1 MKIIRRILT
10 FTGAL
15 TVAGFIAAVILFFF
29 APALLQQN
37 DTLEKADAIVVLGG
51 QYYRPIYGAELFN
64 KGYAPLIFASKPVT
78 EPEIVQ
84 VRKLGIMFPFQW
96 EVFKEVLLKKGVP
109 ESKIR
114 FFGNANVSTL
124 EEAEEL
130 EKVLGPEIKSI
141 ILVTSP
147 LHTRRAG
154 IIFRKILPP
163 EIKIIVAATPYEHVS
178 AQWWNNFRTAP
189 FVILEVAKTLYFEFG
204 GAFRSTDQIIN
215 QP

>member
-1 MKIIRRILT
+1 MKIVRHILT
-10 FTGAL
+10 LIGAL
-15 TVAGFIAAVILFFF
+15 TVVGFLAAAILFFF
-29 APALLQQN
+29 APELLQQK
-37 DTLEKADAIVVLGG
+37 DTLKKADAIVVLGG

-78 EPEIVQ
+78 EPEIKQ
-84 VRKLGIMFPFQW
+84 VRKLGITFPYQW

-109 ESKIR
+109 ESRIR

-130 EKVLGPEIKSI
+130 KKVLGPEVTSI

-163 EIKIIVAATPYEHVS
+163 KIKIIVAATPYEHVS
-178 AQWWNNFRTAP
+178 TRWWKNFRTAP
-189 FVILEVAKTLYFEFG
+189 FVILEVTKTLYFEFG

-215 QP
+215 KP